1 MGVFFLKKIIRVGG
15 YARVSTEEQKKYGYS
30 IEAQVDKIKTF
41 CTENDYQL
49 LDIYID
55 EGFSASNMKRPRLL
69 DLLSDLDKLD
79 AIVFTKL
86 DRLSRSVYEANK
98 MLDILSRKNVSM
110 ISIDEDDINVTD
122 ADSLFLFQ
130 LKASLAEREIKKT
143 SERIRTVFDY
153 KIKNGQVISGNLPYG
168 YTSSI
173 VDNKKVAIFDPDT
186 EHIVK
191 DIFSYFEKHHSIR
204 ETLLYINSKY
214 DIDRSYSSYKRILKN
229 HYYYGRFR
237 DNLSYFPPYIS
248 YEQYIK
254 NQAIIGS
261 NIRVRKNSHIYLFSG
276 LIRCPECNGSMVGF
290 YAGGRRK
297 KSLYNYR
304 CNSAM
309 LSNSTRCTFKKTI
322 SEYKLETF
330 LLDNLDDFF
339 HEYLLLI
346 KTDKKKNVSKKRYSA
361 IKLEMDNLN
370 YMFRKGR
377 ISAVDYDRDFI
388 ALEKELAS
396 LDILDDAPP
405 PELSSNWKDSYYI
418 LDKNNRRAF
427 WRTIIKDIIIDYDR
441 NISVVFV

>member
-1 MGVFFLKKIIRVGG
+1 MKKIIRVGG
-15 YARVSTEEQKKYGYS
+15 YARVSHEEQKKYGFS
-30 IEAQVDKIKTF
+30 IDAQVDKIKKY
-41 CTENDYQL
+41 CIDNEYQL

-153 KIKNGQVISGNLPYG
+153 KVKNGQVISGNLPYG
-168 YTSSI
+168 YTTSI
-173 VDNKKVAIFDPDT
+173 VDNKKIAVFDPDT

-290 YAGGRRK
+290 YAGGNRK

-304 CNSAM
+304 CNSATQ
-309 LSNSTRCTFKKTI
+309 SNATRCTFKKTI
-322 SEYKLETF
+322 SEYKIETF

-346 KTDKKKNVSKKRYSA
+346 KTDKNKNNSKKRYSS

>member
-1 MGVFFLKKIIRVGG
+1 MKKVIRVGG
-15 YARVSTEEQKKYGYS
+15 YARVSTEEQKKYGFS
-30 IEAQVDKIKTF
+30 IDAQVDKIKNY
-41 CTENDYQL
+41 CLDNEYL
-49 LDIYID
+49 LVDIYID
-55 EGFSASNMKRPRLL
+55 EGYSASNMKRPRLIELL
-69 DLLSDLDKLD
+69 DNLDNLD

-98 MLDILSRKNVSM
+98 ILNILTRKNVSM

-130 LKASLAEREIKKT
+130 LKSSLAEREIKKT

-168 YTSSI
+168 YTSGI
-173 VDNKKVAIFDPDT
+173 VDNKKVAVFDPDT
-186 EHIVK
+186 FPIVT

-204 ETLLYINSKY
+204 ETLLYINKKY

-229 HYYYGRFR
+229 EYYYGRFR
-237 DNLSYFPPYIS
+237 DNLSYFPPYIT
-248 YEQYIK
+248 YERYIK
-254 NQAIIGS
+254 NQAIIDS
-261 NIRVRKNSHIYLFSG
+261 NIRVRRSNHIYLFSG
-276 LIRCPECNGSMVGF
+276 LIRCPECSGSFVGF

-309 LSNSTRCTFKKTI
+309 FSNGTRCSYKKTI
-322 SEYKLETF
+322 SEYRIEDF
-330 LLDNLDDFF
+330 LLDNLDDLLKN
-339 HEYLLLI
+339 YLLDLSRI
-346 KTDKKKNVSKKRYSA
+346 DRKNATSKKRYDA

-377 ISAVDYDRDFI
+377 ISAVDYDRDFL
-388 ALEKELAS
+388 ALEKELARI
-396 LDILDDAPP
+396 DILADTPP
-405 PELSSNWKDSYYI
+405 PELSSNWKDIYYS
-418 LDKNNRRAF
+418 LDKSNRRAF
-427 WRTIIKDIIIDYDR
+427 WRNVIKDIIIDYDR

>member
-1 MGVFFLKKIIRVGG
+1 MKKIIRVGG
-15 YARVSTEEQKKYGYS
+15 YARVSTEEQKKYGFS
-30 IEAQVDKIKTF
+30 IDAQVDKIKRY
-41 CTENDYQL
+41 CIDNEYL
-49 LDIYID
+49 LVDIYID
-55 EGFSASNMKRPRLL
+55 EGFSASNMRRPRLIELL
-69 DLLSDLDKLD
+69 DNLDNLD
-79 AIVFTKL
+79 AVVFTKL

-110 ISIDEDDINVTD
+110 IAIDEDDINVTD

-173 VDNKKVAIFDPDT
+173 VDNKKIAVFDPDT
-186 EHIVK
+186 EDIVK

-204 ETLLYINSKY
+204 ETLLYINKKY

-229 HYYYGRFR
+229 EYYYGRFR
-237 DNLSYFPPYIS
+237 DNLSYFPPYIT
-248 YEQYIK
+248 YERYIK
-254 NQAIIGS
+254 NQAIIDS
-261 NIRVRKNSHIYLFSG
+261 NIRVRRSNHIYLFSG
-276 LIRCPECNGSMVGF
+276 LIRCPECSGSMVGF

-309 LSNSTRCTFKKTI
+309 FSNGTRCSYKKTI
-322 SEYKLETF
+322 SEYKIEDF
-330 LLDNLDDFF
+330 LLDNLDDLLKN
-339 HEYLLLI
+339 YLLDLSRI
-346 KTDKKKNVSKKRYSA
+346 DRKKATSKKRYDA

-377 ISAVDYDRDFI
+377 ISAVDYDREFI
-388 ALEKELAS
+388 ALEKELVRI
-396 LDILDDAPP
+396 DILADTSP
-405 PELSSNWKDSYYI
+405 PELSSSWKDSYYI
-418 LDKNNRRAF
+418 LDKKNRRAF
-427 WRTIIKDIIIDYDR
+427 WRNIIKDIVIDADR
-441 NISVVFV
+441 NISVIFI